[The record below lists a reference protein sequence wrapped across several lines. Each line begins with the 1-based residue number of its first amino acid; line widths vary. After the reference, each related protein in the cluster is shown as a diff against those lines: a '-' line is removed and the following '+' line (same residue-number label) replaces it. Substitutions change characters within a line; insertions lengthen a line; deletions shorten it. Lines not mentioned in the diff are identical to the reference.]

1 MNLLLN
7 VSNCAM
13 ESCNTISSVLVVFV
27 LLLGLLF
34 IVDFKAKRALAKGKS
49 EDSEG
54 AKSSSVTKFM
64 NGVDFFLALSF
75 LTVAVNHFHVS
86 VYTLVAMAIDFVLG
100 VYTLYLCLTLRQKLL
115 TLSVIVKFAIL
126 VLIYVSY
133 K

>member
-1 MNLLLN
+1 
-7 VSNCAM
+7 M
-13 ESCNTISSVLVVFV
+13 EIIKSVYSVLVVFV
-27 LLLGLLF
+27 LLLALVF
-34 IVDFKAKRALAKGKS
+34 FVDFKAKRALAKGKS

-54 AKSSSVTKFM
+54 AKPSSVTKFM

-75 LTVAVNHFHVS
+75 LTVAVNHFQVS
-86 VYTLVAMAIDFVLG
+86 VYTLVAMALCFVLG

>member
-1 MNLLLN
+1 MLLT

-13 ESCNTISSVLVVFV
+13 ESCNTTYYVLVLFA
-27 LLLGLLF
+27 LFLALLF
-34 IVDFKAKRALAKGKS
+34 IVDFKAKRALAKVKS

-54 AKSSSVTKFM
+54 AKPSSVTKFM
-64 NGVDFFLALSF
+64 NGVDFFLALSV
-75 LTVAVNHFHVS
+75 LTVARKHFHGS
-86 VYTLVAMAIDFVLG
+86 VCTLVAMARDCGLG

-115 TLSVIVKFAIL
+115 TLSVIVKLAIL

>member
-1 MNLLLN
+1 MLLN
-7 VSNCAM
+7 FINCAM
-13 ESCNTISSVLVVFV
+13 EIIKSVYSVIGVFV
-27 LLLGLLF
+27 LLLALLF
-34 IVDFKAKRALAKGKS
+34 FVDFKAKRALAKGKS
-49 EDSEG
+49 EDGEG
-54 AKSSSVTKFM
+54 AKPSSVTKFM

-115 TLSVIVKFAIL
+115 TLSVIVKLAIL

>member
-1 MNLLLN
+1 MLLT

-27 LLLGLLF
+27 LLLALLF

-49 EDSEG
+49 EDGEG
-54 AKSSSVTKFM
+54 AKPSSVTKFM

-86 VYTLVAMAIDFVLG
+86 VYTLVVMALDFVLG

-115 TLSVIVKFAIL
+115 TLSVILKLAIL

>member
-1 MNLLLN
+1 MDRND
-7 VSNCAM
+7 M
-13 ESCNTISSVLVVFV
+13 FYYVLVLFALLIAV
-27 LLLGLLF
+27 LLLVNF
-34 IVDFKAKRALAKGKS
+34 MMKRALAKGKS

-54 AKSSSVTKFM
+54 AKPSSVRKFM

-86 VYTLVAMAIDFVLG
+86 VYTLVAMALDLVLG

-115 TLSVIVKFAIL
+115 TLSVIVKLAIL

>member
-1 MNLLLN
+1 MPLN
-7 VSNCAM
+7 FINCAM
-13 ESCNTISSVLVVFV
+13 EIIKSVYSVIVVFV
-27 LLLGLLF
+27 LLLALLF
-34 IVDFKAKRALAKGKS
+34 FVDFKAKRALAKGKS

-54 AKSSSVTKFM
+54 AKPSSVTKFM

-100 VYTLYLCLTLRQKLL
+100 VYTLYLCLMLRQKLL
-115 TLSVIVKFAIL
+115 TLSVIVKLAIL

>member
-1 MNLLLN
+1 
-7 VSNCAM
+7 M
-13 ESCNTISSVLVVFV
+13 ESCNTISSVLVVFA
-27 LLLGLLF
+27 LLLALLF
-34 IVDFKAKRALAKGKS
+34 IVDFKAKRALAKVKS

-54 AKSSSVTKFM
+54 AKPSSVTKFM

-86 VYTLVAMAIDFVLG
+86 VYTLVVMALDFVLG

-115 TLSVIVKFAIL
+115 TLSVIVKLAIL

>member
-1 MNLLLN
+1 MG
-7 VSNCAM
+7 
-13 ESCNTISSVLVVFV
+13 SCNTTYYVLVLFA
-27 LLLGLLF
+27 LLLALLF
-34 IVDFKAKRALAKGKS
+34 IVDFKAKRALAKVKS

-54 AKSSSVTKFM
+54 AKPSSVKKFM

-86 VYTLVAMAIDFVLG
+86 VYTLVVMALDFVLG

-115 TLSVIVKFAIL
+115 TLSVIVKLAIL

>member
-1 MNLLLN
+1 MHQNFTI
-7 VSNCAM
+7 CAM
-13 ESCNTISSVLVVFV
+13 DRNDMFYYVLVLFALLIAV
-27 LLLGLLF
+27 LLLVNF
-34 IVDFKAKRALAKGKS
+34 MMKRALAKGKS
-49 EDSEG
+49 EESEG
-54 AKSSSVTKFM
+54 AKPASVKKFM

-86 VYTLVAMAIDFVLG
+86 VYTLVAMALDFVLG

-115 TLSVIVKFAIL
+115 TLSVIVKLAIL

>member
-1 MNLLLN
+1 
-7 VSNCAM
+7 M

-27 LLLGLLF
+27 LLLALLF
-34 IVDFKAKRALAKGKS
+34 IVDFKAKRALAKVKS

-54 AKSSSVTKFM
+54 AKPSSVTKFM

-100 VYTLYLCLTLRQKLL
+100 VYTLCLCLTLRQKLL
-115 TLSVIVKFAIL
+115 TLSVIVKLAIL

>member
-1 MNLLLN
+1 MLLN
-7 VSNCAM
+7 FINCAM
-13 ESCNTISSVLVVFV
+13 EIIKSVYSVIVVFV
-27 LLLGLLF
+27 LLLALVF
-34 IVDFKAKRALAKGKS
+34 FVDFKAKRALAKGKS
-49 EDSEG
+49 EESEG
-54 AKSSSVTKFM
+54 AKPSSVTKFM

-115 TLSVIVKFAIL
+115 TLSVIVKLAIL

>member
-1 MNLLLN
+1 MLLT

-27 LLLGLLF
+27 LLLALLF
-34 IVDFKAKRALAKGKS
+34 IVNFKAKRALAKGKS

-54 AKSSSVTKFM
+54 AKPSSVTKFM

>member
-1 MNLLLN
+1 MLLT

-27 LLLGLLF
+27 LLLALLF

-49 EDSEG
+49 EDGEG
-54 AKSSSVTKFM
+54 AKPSSVTKFM

-75 LTVAVNHFHVS
+75 LTVAVNHFYVS
-86 VYTLVAMAIDFVLG
+86 VYTLVAMVIDLVLG

>member
-1 MNLLLN
+1 MHQNFTI
-7 VSNCAM
+7 CAM
-13 ESCNTISSVLVVFV
+13 DRNDMFYYVLVLFALLIAV
-27 LLLGLLF
+27 LLLVNF
-34 IVDFKAKRALAKGKS
+34 MMKRALAKGKS
-49 EDSEG
+49 EESEG
-54 AKSSSVTKFM
+54 AKPSSVKKFM

-86 VYTLVAMAIDFVLG
+86 VYTLVVMAIDFVLG

-115 TLSVIVKFAIL
+115 TLSVIVKLAIL

>member
-1 MNLLLN
+1 MHQNFTI
-7 VSNCAM
+7 CAM
-13 ESCNTISSVLVVFV
+13 DRNDMFYYVLVLFALLIAV
-27 LLLGLLF
+27 LLLVNF
-34 IVDFKAKRALAKGKS
+34 MMKRALAKGKS
-49 EDSEG
+49 EESEG
-54 AKSSSVTKFM
+54 EKPASVKKFM

-86 VYTLVAMAIDFVLG
+86 VYTLVAMALDFVLG

-115 TLSVIVKFAIL
+115 TLSVIVKLAIL

>member
-1 MNLLLN
+1 MLLN

-13 ESCNTISSVLVVFV
+13 ESCNITYYVLVLFA
-27 LLLGLLF
+27 LLLALVF
-34 IVDFKAKRALAKGKS
+34 FFDFKAKRALAKGKS
-49 EDSEG
+49 EGSEG
-54 AKSSSVTKFM
+54 EKPASVRKFM

-86 VYTLVAMAIDFVLG
+86 VYTLVAMALDFVLG

-115 TLSVIVKFAIL
+115 TLSVIVKLAIL

>member
-1 MNLLLN
+1 MHQNFTI
-7 VSNCAM
+7 CAM
-13 ESCNTISSVLVVFV
+13 DRNDMFYYVLVLFALLIAV
-27 LLLGLLF
+27 LLLVNF
-34 IVDFKAKRALAKGKS
+34 MMKRALAKGKS
-49 EDSEG
+49 EESEG
-54 AKSSSVTKFM
+54 AKPASVTKFM

-100 VYTLYLCLTLRQKLL
+100 VYTLFLCLTLRQKLL

>member
-1 MNLLLN
+1 MLLT

-27 LLLGLLF
+27 LLLALLF

-54 AKSSSVTKFM
+54 AKPSSVTKFM

-115 TLSVIVKFAIL
+115 TLSVIVKLAIL

>member
-1 MNLLLN
+1 MLLT

-27 LLLGLLF
+27 LLLALLF
-34 IVDFKAKRALAKGKS
+34 IVDFQAKRALAKVKS

-54 AKSSSVTKFM
+54 AKPSSVTKFM

-115 TLSVIVKFAIL
+115 TLSVIVKLAIL

>member
-1 MNLLLN
+1 MLLA

-13 ESCNTISSVLVVFV
+13 ESCNTISSVLVVFA
-27 LLLGLLF
+27 LLLALLF
-34 IVDFKAKRALAKGKS
+34 IVDFKAKRALAKVKS
-49 EDSEG
+49 EDGEG
-54 AKSSSVTKFM
+54 AKPSSVTKFM

-86 VYTLVAMAIDFVLG
+86 VYTLVVMALDFVLG

-115 TLSVIVKFAIL
+115 TLSVIVKLAIL

>member
-1 MNLLLN
+1 
-7 VSNCAM
+7 M
-13 ESCNTISSVLVVFV
+13 ESCNTIYSVLVVFA
-27 LLLGLLF
+27 LLLALLF
-34 IVDFKAKRALAKGKS
+34 IVDFKAKRALAKVKS

-54 AKSSSVTKFM
+54 AKPSSVTKFM

-100 VYTLYLCLTLRQKLL
+100 VYTLCLCLTLRQKLL
-115 TLSVIVKFAIL
+115 TLSVIVKLAIL

>member
-1 MNLLLN
+1 MNMLLT

-13 ESCNTISSVLVVFV
+13 ESCNTTYYVLVLFA
-27 LLLGLLF
+27 LLLALVF
-34 IVDFKAKRALAKGKS
+34 FFDFKAKRALAKGKS

-54 AKSSSVTKFM
+54 EKPASVKKFM
-64 NGVDFFLALSF
+64 NGVDLFLALSF

>member
-1 MNLLLN
+1 MLLT

-27 LLLGLLF
+27 LLLALLF

-54 AKSSSVTKFM
+54 AKPSSVTKFM
-64 NGVDFFLALSF
+64 KGVDFFLALSF

-86 VYTLVAMAIDFVLG
+86 VYTLVAMAIDLVLG

-115 TLSVIVKFAIL
+115 TLSVIVKLAIL

>member
-1 MNLLLN
+1 MLLT

-13 ESCNTISSVLVVFV
+13 ESCNTISSVLVVFA
-27 LLLGLLF
+27 LLLALLF
-34 IVDFKAKRALAKGKS
+34 IVDFKAKRALAKVKS

-54 AKSSSVTKFM
+54 AKPSSVTKFM

-75 LTVAVNHFHVS
+75 LTGAVNHFHVS
-86 VYTLVAMAIDFVLG
+86 VYTLVVMAIDFVLG

-115 TLSVIVKFAIL
+115 TLSVIVKLAIL

>member
-1 MNLLLN
+1 MLLT

-27 LLLGLLF
+27 LLLALLF

-49 EDSEG
+49 EDGEG
-54 AKSSSVTKFM
+54 AKPSSVTKFM

-86 VYTLVAMAIDFVLG
+86 VYTLVAMVIDLVLG

-115 TLSVIVKFAIL
+115 TLSVIVKLAIL

>member
-1 MNLLLN
+1 MHQNFTI
-7 VSNCAM
+7 CAM
-13 ESCNTISSVLVVFV
+13 DRNDMFYYVLVLFALLIAV
-27 LLLGLLF
+27 LLLVNF
-34 IVDFKAKRALAKGKS
+34 MMKRALAKGKS

-54 AKSSSVTKFM
+54 EKPASVKRFM

-86 VYTLVAMAIDFVLG
+86 VYTLVVMAIDFVLG

-115 TLSVIVKFAIL
+115 TLSVIVKLAIL

>member
-1 MNLLLN
+1 MLLT

-27 LLLGLLF
+27 LLLALLF

-54 AKSSSVTKFM
+54 AKPSSVTKFM

-115 TLSVIVKFAIL
+115 TFSVIVKLAIL

>member
-1 MNLLLN
+1 MLLT

-27 LLLGLLF
+27 LLLALLF
-34 IVDFKAKRALAKGKS
+34 FVDFKAKRALAKGKS
-49 EDSEG
+49 EDSED
-54 AKSSSVTKFM
+54 AKPSSVTKFM

-86 VYTLVAMAIDFVLG
+86 VYTLVAMALCFVLG
-100 VYTLYLCLTLRQKLL
+100 VYTSYLCLTLRQKLL
-115 TLSVIVKFAIL
+115 TLSVIVKLAIL

>member
-1 MNLLLN
+1 
-7 VSNCAM
+7 M
-13 ESCNTISSVLVVFV
+13 ESCNTTYYVLVLFA
-27 LLLGLLF
+27 LLLALLF
-34 IVDFKAKRALAKGKS
+34 IVDIKAKRALAKSKS

-54 AKSSSVTKFM
+54 AKPSSVTKFM

-100 VYTLYLCLTLRQKLL
+100 VYTLCLCLTLRQKLL
-115 TLSVIVKFAIL
+115 TLSVIVKLAIL